1 MDNHT
6 DMYPI
11 YRMDIKKKL
20 RYFKKMIQ
28 SNLCFQYANPD
39 LPLGSAEQ
47 FLLTLASINELSSR
61 LKLWVFKL
69 DFDNL
74 EVSL

>member
-1 MDNHT
+1 M
-6 DMYPI
+6 
-11 YRMDIKKKL
+11 
-20 RYFKKMIQ
+20 
-28 SNLCFQYANPD
+28 FQYANPD

-69 DFDNL
+69 DFDNS
-74 EVSL
+74 EVSYQHFMIFSGFLCSTQGTT